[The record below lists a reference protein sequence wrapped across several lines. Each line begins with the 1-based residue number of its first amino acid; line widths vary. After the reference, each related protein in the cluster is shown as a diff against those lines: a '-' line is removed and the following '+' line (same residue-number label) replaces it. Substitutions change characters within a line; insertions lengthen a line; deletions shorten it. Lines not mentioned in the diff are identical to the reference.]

1 MGQNIEENADSN
13 DDWLEMRKLG
23 ELMFF
28 ICTGEKVEERSL
40 EDQIDKYLE
49 DHKSDK
55 LQDKLIKKHD

>member
-1 MGQNIEENADSN
+1 MAQNIEENADSN

-40 EDQIDKYLE
+40 EDQIDKYLG
-49 DHKSDK
+49 DNKNDK
-55 LQDKLIKKHD
+55 L